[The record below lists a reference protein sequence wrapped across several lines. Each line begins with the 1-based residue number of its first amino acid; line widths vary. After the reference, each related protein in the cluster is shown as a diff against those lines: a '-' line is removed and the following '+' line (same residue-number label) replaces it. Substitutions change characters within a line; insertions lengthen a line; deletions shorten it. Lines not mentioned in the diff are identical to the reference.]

1 MTLADLFALQPA
13 IFSGLV
19 GLLGLLVGS
28 FLNVVIHR
36 LPIMLE
42 RSWQAQAR
50 DILAADGAPAAGPEP
65 TEVYNLVAPRS
76 GCPGCGAPIKA
87 WQNIPVLSY
96 LLLKGKCAA
105 CGIAISPR
113 YPLVEATT
121 AALSVL
127 VAWHFGYSLETL
139 AALILT
145 WALIALTVIDLDHQ
159 LLPDSIT
166 LPLLWL
172 GIFFSL
178 LGTSFT
184 DLNSAVI
191 GAIAGYLSLWS
202 IFHLFK
208 LVTGKEG
215 MGYGDFKLLGAL
227 GAWLGWQMLPVII
240 ILSAA
245 VGAVTGIS
253 MILVGGRDSQR
264 PMPFGPFLAAAGFI
278 ALLWGAKL
286 TSAYQQAAGF

>member
-1 MTLADLFALQPA
+1 
-13 IFSGLV
+13 V
-19 GLLGLLVGS
+19 GLIGLLIGS

-42 RSWQAQAR
+42 RGWQAQAR
-50 DILAADGAPAAGPEP
+50 EILAAEGTAAAGPEP
-65 TEVYNLVAPRS
+65 TEIYNLIAPRS

-105 CGIAISPR
+105 CGVAISMR
-113 YPLVEATT
+113 YPLVEAIT
-121 AALSVL
+121 AALSAL
-127 VAWHFGYSLETL
+127 VAWHFGYSLETV

-145 WALIALTVIDLDHQ
+145 WALIVLTVIDLDHQ

-172 GIFFSL
+172 GILFAL
-178 LGTSFT
+178 LGTTFT

-191 GAIAGYLSLWS
+191 GAIAGYLILWS

-245 VGAVTGIS
+245 VGAITGIS

-264 PMPFGPFLAAAGFI
+264 PIPFGPFLAAAGFI
-278 ALLWGAKL
+278 ALLWGAQL
-286 TSAYQQAAGF
+286 TGAYQQAAGF

>member
-1 MTLADLFALQPA
+1 
-13 IFSGLV
+13 V
-19 GLLGLLVGS
+19 GLIGLLIGS

-42 RSWQAQAR
+42 RGWQAQAR
-50 DILAADGAPAAGPEP
+50 EILAAEGTAAAGPEP
-65 TEVYNLVAPRS
+65 TEIYNLIAPRS

-105 CGIAISPR
+105 CGVAISMR
-113 YPLVEATT
+113 YPLVEAIT
-121 AALSVL
+121 AALSAL
-127 VAWHFGYSLETL
+127 VAWHFGYSLETM

-145 WALIALTVIDLDHQ
+145 WALIVLTVIDLDHQ

-172 GIFFSL
+172 GILFAL
-178 LGTSFT
+178 LGTTFT

-191 GAIAGYLSLWS
+191 GAIAGYLILWS

-245 VGAVTGIS
+245 VGAITGIG

-264 PMPFGPFLAAAGFI
+264 PIPFGPFLAAAGFI
-278 ALLWGAKL
+278 ALLWGAQL
-286 TSAYQQAAGF
+286 TGAYQQAAGF